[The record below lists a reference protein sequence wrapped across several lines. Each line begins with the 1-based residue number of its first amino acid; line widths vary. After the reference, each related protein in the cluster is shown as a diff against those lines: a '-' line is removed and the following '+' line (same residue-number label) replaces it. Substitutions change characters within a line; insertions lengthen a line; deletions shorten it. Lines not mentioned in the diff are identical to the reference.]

1 MYREDGDTITLEMNR
16 ADYDVLLVMF
26 GAATGRASQNRDKTT
41 FWHWLDF
48 TNRLLAGS
56 PRFRPY
62 QIPEEFQTKTDADRP
77 AL

>member
-16 ADYDVLLVMF
+16 ADYDIFLCIL
-26 GAATGRASQNRDKTT
+26 GAAAGRASQNRDKTM
-41 FWHWLDF
+41 FWLWLDF

-62 QIPEEFQTKTDADRP
+62 QIPEEFQSNTNADSP
-77 AL
+77 AI